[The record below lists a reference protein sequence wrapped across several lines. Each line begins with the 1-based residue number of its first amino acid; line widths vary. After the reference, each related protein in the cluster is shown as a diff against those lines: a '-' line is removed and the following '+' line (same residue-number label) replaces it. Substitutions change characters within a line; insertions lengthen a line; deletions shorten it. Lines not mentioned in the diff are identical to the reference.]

1 MYNQLEGYTKE
12 EYNEKKKVNEPEMMA
27 GMVKVMF
34 KEATKEGEKAQVI
47 KQGEAGFD
55 EENWYNYEE
64 KKWANGVTKD
74 GSMWVW
80 IPRYAYKITYTNPSD
95 KSKGGTIDIKFLIGT
110 TDNYYDDSGEMK
122 TAQRQKT
129 KDQVIDTTKDYTVH
143 PAFTNES
150 NIDFANGGWDKELRR
165 NMGSKV

>member
-1 MYNQLEGYTKE
+1 MYNQIEGYTKN
-12 EYNEKKKVNEPEMMA
+12 EYNEDKKVNEPEMMA
-27 GMVKVMF
+27 GMVKAMF
-34 KEATKEGEKAQVI
+34 KEATKEGEKGKVI
-47 KQGEAGFD
+47 KQGEEGFD

-64 KKWANGVTKD
+64 KKWANAVTKD

-80 IPRYAYKITYTNPSD
+80 IPRYAYKITYENPDD

-110 TDNYYDDSGEMK
+110 SDNYYDDDGEIK

-129 KDQVIDTTKDYTVH
+129 KEETIETTEDYTVH

-150 NIDFANGGWDKELRR
+150 SIEFANGGWDKELRR
-165 NMGSKV
+165 NMGSKI